1 VNQNPFFRGQYAGPQ
16 ILDGSTHQP
25 QPPLVLTKTNLV
37 AVEYVEFQTKS
48 ATPINALSIPLPGT
62 QNGQL
67 LRTGIVV
74 PDTGLV
80 WIDAEVKMQSTTTAA
95 GAVFK
100 FSWGWSVLTAG
111 SPVAIGSAVTAGL
124 SVGTNGGSAPSG
136 WAATLVLD
144 SASLN
149 ALVQV
154 TGDASLVVDGACR
167 VEVGILL

>member
-1 VNQNPFFRGQYAGPQ
+1 VNQNPFFRGQYVGPQ
-16 ILDGSTHQP
+16 VVDGSTHQP

-48 ATPINALSIPLPGT
+48 ATAVNVLSIPLPGT

-74 PDTGLV
+74 PDAGLV
-80 WIDAEVKMQSTTTAA
+80 WIDAEVKLQSLTTAA

-100 FSWGWSVLTAG
+100 VSWGWSVLTAG
-111 SPVAIGSAVTAGL
+111 SPVALGTTATSGL
-124 SVGTNGGSAPSG
+124 SVGTNGGAAPAG
-136 WAATLVLD
+136 WAATIVLD

-154 TGDASLVVDGACR
+154 TGDATLVVDGACR
-167 VEVGILL
+167 IEVGILL